1 MVITSVFQ
9 SGNSQ
14 AVRIPKSMR
23 LHSKRASIR
32 LEGDSLIIT
41 EVAETLEDFM
51 RNVANSAPWDDVP
64 EPADH
69 APEAVE
75 SW

>member
-23 LHSKRASIR
+23 LRSKRASIR

-51 RNVANSAPWDDVP
+51 HNVANSAPWDGMP
-64 EPADH
+64 EPADN